1 MENGVE
7 PNAQPLLSK
16 KEVEPNV
23 QLLSSKFDKMN
34 VLVILVA
41 VLVVVSLINSYA
53 IFFKGGSTTGNVVAE
68 NKNQTPAAQA
78 PSAAAAPA
86 APAPVPVPVTKS
98 DKPKVEVFV
107 MSYCPYGTQIEKGII
122 PVVELL
128 KDKIDF
134 SLKFVYYAM
143 HGQKEIDENTRQY
156 CIEKEQSA
164 KLIPYLTCFLNASDS
179 AGCLKSA
186 SIDNTKLDACV
197 KAADTQ
203 FSISKNFADNSTWLS
218 GRFPKYD
225 VHAAENTKYGVK
237 GSPTIVING
246 AQASSARDSAS
257 LLKTICSA
265 FNKAPSECSQT
276 LSSASPSAGFGT
288 AAASGSTG
296 GGCGG

>member
-1 MENGVE
+1 MENEAEHPV
-7 PNAQPLLSK
+7 QPLSPK
-16 KEVEPNV
+16 
-23 QLLSSKFDKMN
+23 SDKMN
-34 VLVILVA
+34 ILVILVA
-41 VLVVVSLINSYA
+41 VLLVVSLINSYA
-53 IFFKGGSTTGNVVAE
+53 IFFKGGSVTGNSVVE
-68 NKNQTPAAQA
+68 SKNQTPTAQA

-86 APAPVPVPVTKS
+86 PVPVTKS

-156 CIEKEQSA
+156 CIEKEQST
-164 KLIPYLTCFLNASDS
+164 KLIPYLTCFLQASDS

-186 SIDNTKLDACV
+186 SIDSTKLDACV
-197 KAADTQ
+197 KAADAQ
-203 FSISKNFADNSTWLS
+203 FSITKNFADNSTWLS
-218 GRFPKYD
+218 GKYPKYD
-225 VHAAENTKYGVK
+225 VYAAENTKYGVK
-237 GSPTIVING
+237 GSPTLVING
-246 AQASSARDSAS
+246 AQAASARDPAS

-276 LSSASPSAGFGT
+276 LSSASPGAGFGT
-288 AAASGSTG
+288 AAAAASS